1 MKKLLLKLN
10 IVSSPGACYILT
22 EDKKIMENNSLAT
35 TKQQPSHEPIVLLTD
50 AAVEKIKAMMAKES
64 KSDYRLRLGVVTG
77 GCAGLS
83 YEMKFQKSPYDN
95 DTVFEQKGLKVI
107 INQES
112 VPFLQGITVD
122 YIDTLR
128 ESGFKY
134 RNPNAK
140 SSCGCGTSF
149 S

>member
-1 MKKLLLKLN
+1 MIYLN
-10 IVSSPGACYILT
+10 C
-22 EDKKIMENNSLAT
+22 MET
-35 TKQQPSHEPIVLLTD
+35 DQKPIVTLTD
-50 AAVEKIKAMMAKES
+50 AAAAKIQGMMLKEG
-64 KSDYRLRLGVVTG
+64 KQGYALRFGVVTG

-83 YEMKFQKSPYDN
+83 YEMKFQKNPYEN
-95 DTVFEQKGLKVI
+95 DIAFKQNGVDVI

-112 VPFLQGITVD
+112 VEFVKGIEID
-122 YIDTLR
+122 YVDTLR

-134 RNPNAK
+134 KNPIAK

>member
-1 MKKLLLKLN
+1 MLYSIGMEKQIEKA
-10 IVSSPGACYILT
+10 IVT
-22 EDKKIMENNSLAT
+22 
-35 TKQQPSHEPIVLLTD
+35 LTD
-50 AAVEKIKAMMAKES
+50 AAAAKVQAMMLKEG
-64 KSDYRLRLGVVTG
+64 KQGYALRFGVVTG

-83 YEMKFQKSPYDN
+83 YEMKFQKNPYDN
-95 DTVFEQKGLKVI
+95 DLAFEQKGIKVI

-112 VPFLQGITVD
+112 VEFVNGIEID
-122 YIDTLR
+122 YVDTLK

-134 RNPNAK
+134 KNPKAK

>member
-1 MKKLLLKLN
+1 MSDIQHS
-10 IVSSPGACYILT
+10 IVTITP
-22 EDKKIMENNSLAT
+22 
-35 TKQQPSHEPIVLLTD
+35 
-50 AAVEKIKAMMAKES
+50 AAAEKIKSMMTKEG
-64 KSDYRLRLGVVTG
+64 KTDYALRFGVVTG

-83 YEMKFQKSPYDN
+83 YEMKFQKNPYDN
-95 DTVFEQKGLKVI
+95 DIVFEQQGLKVI

-112 VPFLQGITVD
+112 AEFVKGVQID
-122 YIDTLR
+122 YVDTLR

-134 RNPNAK
+134 SNPNAK

>member
-1 MKKLLLKLN
+1 M
-10 IVSSPGACYILT
+10 ILMMNT
-22 EDKKIMENNSLAT
+22 QT
-35 TKQQPSHEPIVLLTD
+35 PIITLTQS
-50 AAVEKIKAMMAKES
+50 AVEKIQSMMAKEG
-64 KSDYRLRLGVVTG
+64 KEGYALRFGLTTG

-83 YEMKFQKSPYDN
+83 YEMKFQKTPYEN
-95 DTVFEQKGLKVI
+95 DLTFEQKGLNII

-112 VPFLQGITVD
+112 VEFVKGIEID
-122 YIDTLR
+122 YVDTLK

-134 RNPNAK
+134 KNPQAK

>member
-1 MKKLLLKLN
+1 MSSANQQSERQSAPLTLTQAAIDKLKN
-10 IVSSPGACYILT
+10 
-22 EDKKIMENNSLAT
+22 MR
-35 TKQQPSHEPIVLLTD
+35 
-50 AAVEKIKAMMAKES
+50 AKEG
-64 KSDYRLRLGVVTG
+64 KEGCALRIGVTPG

-83 YEMKFQKSPYDN
+83 YDLRFQKNSYEN
-95 DTVFEQKGLKVI
+95 DVVFTQGDLQVFINPESLAVLKGI
-107 INQES
+107 EI
-112 VPFLQGITVD
+112 D
-122 YIDTLR
+122 YVDTLK

>member
-1 MKKLLLKLN
+1 MNNPTEQLNKQSFPPVQLTQAAIDKLK
-10 IVSSPGACYILT
+10 S
-22 EDKKIMENNSLAT
+22 
-35 TKQQPSHEPIVLLTD
+35 
-50 AAVEKIKAMMAKES
+50 MMVKEQ
-64 KSDYRLRLGVVTG
+64 KEGCGVRLGVIPG

-83 YEMKFQKSPYDN
+83 YDLRFQKSPYDN
-95 DTVFEQKGLKVI
+95 DTVLEQGGLKI
-107 INQES
+107 FINPES
-112 VPFLQGITVD
+112 LALLKGIELD
-122 YIDTLR
+122 YVDTLK

>member
-1 MKKLLLKLN
+1 MTNETQQLGKQSANPPVQLTQAAIEKLKSMMLKE
-10 IVSSPGACYILT
+10 G
-22 EDKKIMENNSLAT
+22 
-35 TKQQPSHEPIVLLTD
+35 
-50 AAVEKIKAMMAKES
+50 KA
-64 KSDYRLRLGVVTG
+64 DCGVRLGVIPG

-83 YEMKFQKSPYDN
+83 YDLRFQKSPYDN
-95 DTVFEQKGLKVI
+95 DTILEQGGLKVF
-107 INQES
+107 INPES
-112 VPFLQGITVD
+112 LALLKGIELD
-122 YIDTLR
+122 YVDTLK